1 MATHNTLCRMVAS
14 TALTRREVETS
25 VQMLRP
31 LPQAVSRLVEL
42 MENETTT
49 LAEVETLLQTEPV
62 LCGKV
67 LQVANS
73 AYYGLPRGIISIRQA
88 LLLLGAHTVKGMA
101 LSIAVV
107 ASLHDRRTVSSSE
120 HVLWRHIVTVA
131 GYSQGIARRCR
142 LGALAIE
149 DAYVA
154 GLLHDIGAL
163 FLLTHFPKE
172 YQQILQSRSEHTTL
186 QQEREIFGY
195 DHAETGAMIA
205 ERWRLPER
213 VVRVIGEHHAPFVPE
228 GDIRLLT
235 ACVMQADLWDAEAH
249 GGAMSE
255 TTGVVQEL
263 SQILRIDEVTAQQI
277 RQRVDDS
284 VDAVCNLL
292 LG

>member
-1 MATHNTLCRMVAS
+1 
-14 TALTRREVETS
+14 
-25 VQMLRP
+25 MLRP

-49 LAEVETLLQTEPV
+49 LAEVEALLKTEPV

-73 AYYGLPRGIISIRQA
+73 AYYGLPRGISSIRQA

-101 LSIAVV
+101 LSVAVV
-107 ASLHDRRTVSSSE
+107 TSLHEKPIITAAERA
-120 HVLWRHIVTVA
+120 LWRCAVTVA
-131 GYSQGIARRCR
+131 GYAQGIARKCR

-163 FLLTHFPKE
+163 FLLTRFPKE
-172 YQQILQSRSEHTTL
+172 YQQILQSGGEQVTL
-186 QQEREIFGY
+186 QRERETFGY
-195 DHAETGAMIA
+195 DHAEIGAMIA

-235 ACVMQADLWDAEAH
+235 ACVMQADIWDAEAR
-249 GGAMSE
+249 GVPLQE
-255 TTGVVQEL
+255 TAEIVQEL
-263 SQILRIDEVTAQQI
+263 SQIIRIDESTADQI

-284 VDAVCNLL
+284 VDALCKLL